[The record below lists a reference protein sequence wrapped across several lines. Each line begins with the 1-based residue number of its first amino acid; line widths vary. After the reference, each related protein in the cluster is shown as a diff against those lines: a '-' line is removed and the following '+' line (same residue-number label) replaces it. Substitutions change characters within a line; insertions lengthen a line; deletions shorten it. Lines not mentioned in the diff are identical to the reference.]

1 MPLEV
6 EKKFLVK
13 PEVLKAEIELEKLEV
28 KTLKQAYL
36 ASSSTAVVRI
46 RRDEQKAYLTVKQ
59 RASGVKRIE
68 VERELTIAEAE
79 ELFELCPS
87 SLVEKQRY
95 YIPLN
100 ELTIELDVFLGANEG
115 LVVAEVEFSD
125 EQQAQS
131 FMPPS
136 WFSDEVSADHR
147 YYNHY
152 LSEHPYSSWKS

>member
-13 PEVLKAEIELEKLEV
+13 PEVLAVEIELEKLKV

-36 ASSSTAVVRI
+36 ASSSTTVVRV
-46 RRDEQKAYLTVKQ
+46 RSDERKAYLTVKQ
-59 RASGVKRIE
+59 RASGLKRIE

-115 LVVAEVEFSD
+115 LVLAEVEFAD
-125 EQQAQS
+125 EQQAEA
-131 FMPPS
+131 FIPPS
-136 WFSDEVSADHR
+136 WFSDEVSGDYR

>member
-1 MPLEV
+1 M
-6 EKKFLVK
+6 
-13 PEVLKAEIELEKLEV
+13 
-28 KTLKQAYL
+28 
-36 ASSSTAVVRI
+36 VRV
-46 RRDEQKAYLTVKQ
+46 RRDERKAYLTVKQ
-59 RASGVKRIE
+59 RASGLKRIE

-95 YIPLN
+95 YISLN

-115 LVVAEVEFSD
+115 LVLAEVEFAD
-125 EQQAQS
+125 EQQAEA
-131 FMPPS
+131 FIPPS
-136 WFSDEVSADHR
+136 WFSDEVSGDYR